1 MKTNDD
7 VQALITKAAQV
18 LDTVPLSHDPVVN
31 LKKDAVK
38 ASILLLAAYSMS
50 SNSIPALRGKG
61 LEEVIKLSELIID
74 KGGDISSVRLN
85 IQALANITIL

>member
-7 VQALITKAAQV
+7 VQALITKAAQL
-18 LDTVPLSHDPVVN
+18 LDTVPLSHDPVIN

-38 ASILLLAAYSMS
+38 ASILLVGAYSKS
-50 SNSIPALRGKG
+50 GNSIPALRGKG

-74 KGGDISSVRLN
+74 KGGDISNVHLN
-85 IQALANITIL
+85 FKALANITIL